1 MSKLYVAKSA
11 NLSLAWTE
19 VFFKLMD
26 QGSSELAPAVITI
39 SEFDERSLPV
49 QIPEIQRALDAVNDQ
64 LCRTVA
70 STIFPQSLWRP
81 DEQNDAQ
88 HLYERYER
96 VWPVVKKCRPN
107 AKGVYFRRLTA
118 FLPEKSMEGQAPI
131 NQLAHVIDTYRR
143 GNHRHS
149 ALQASIFDPTRDHTH
164 SRQRGFPCL
173 QQVAFS
179 ASAETLE
186 VTGFYALQHHVP
198 KAYGNYL
205 GLCWLG
211 RYMAKQMG
219 LRLSQVTCVASSLK
233 LPLGDGNSKSTLMP
247 LKDMF
252 RTIVEKH
259 AAGAASC

>member
-1 MSKLYVAKSA
+1 MSKLYVAKST
-11 NLSLAWTE
+11 NMSLTWAE
-19 VFFKLMD
+19 VFFRLMD
-26 QGSSELAPAVITI
+26 QGANELAPAVITI

-49 QIPEIQRALDAVNDQ
+49 QIPEIQHAIDAVNDQ
-64 LCRTVA
+64 ASRTVA
-70 STIFPQSLWRP
+70 STIFPHSLWSP
-81 DEQNDAQ
+81 DIENDAKR
-88 HLYERYER
+88 LYERYER

-107 AKGVYFRRLTA
+107 SKGVYFRRLTA
-118 FLPEKSMEGQAPI
+118 FSPEGSPKDQPPV
-131 NQLAHVIDTYRR
+131 NQLEHIIETYRQ

-173 QQVAFS
+173 QQVAFGVS
-179 ASAETLE
+179 DGSLE

-211 RYMAKQMG
+211 RFMAKQMG

-233 LPLGDGNSKSTLMP
+233 LPLGDGYSKSTLTP
-247 LKDMF
+247 LKN
-252 RTIVEKH
+252 TLKQIVEQH
-259 AAGAASC
+259 SSRAA

>member
-11 NLSLAWTE
+11 NLSLAWAE
-19 VFFKLMD
+19 VFFKLMER
-26 QGSSELAPAVITI
+26 GSSELAPAVISI
-39 SEFDERSLPV
+39 SEFDERFLPV
-49 QIPEIQRALDAVNDQ
+49 QIPEIQRAIDAVNDQ
-64 LCRTVA
+64 RCRTVA
-70 STIFPQSLWRP
+70 STIFPNSLWRP
-81 DEQNDAQ
+81 EAENDAQ
-88 HLYERYER
+88 RLYERYER

-118 FLPEKSMEGQAPI
+118 FRPEGSAEGQASV
-131 NQLAHVIDTYRR
+131 NQLAHVIETYRQ

-173 QQVAFS
+173 QQVAFGVS
-179 ASAETLE
+179 DGALE

-211 RYMAKQMG
+211 RFMAKQMD
-219 LRLSQVTCVASSLK
+219 LRLSQVTCIASSLK
-233 LPLGDGNSKSTLMP
+233 LPLGDGYSKFTLAP
-247 LKDMF
+247 FKDTLKQ
-252 RTIVEKH
+252 IIEKH
-259 AAGAASC
+259 IARAA